1 MLELT
6 SGDKLLYVGDHMY
19 GDIIRSKRTLGWR
32 TCLVIPELEVEM
44 EIASEE
50 RGRYDN
56 LMQLEHMRNQE
67 DASADVLRL
76 QLADEYEEGMET
88 MEASGVEDA
97 EVSADMEGEPGL
109 TEAGEALADALQRRD
124 ELQQELRGEAVE
136 YHKKFHP
143 IWGQIFT
150 AGFQD
155 SRFAKQVVDYAC
167 LYCSRASDLVAVS
180 GSREFRAPRGGMPH
194 NRS

>member
-1 MLELT
+1 
-6 SGDKLLYVGDHMY
+6 
-19 GDIIRSKRTLGWR
+19 
-32 TCLVIPELEVEM
+32 
-44 EIASEE
+44 
-50 RGRYDN
+50 
-56 LMQLEHMRNQE
+56 MQ
-67 DASADVLRL
+67 
-76 QLADEYEEGMET
+76 ADEYEEEMESAD
-88 MEASGVEDA
+88 EA
-97 EVSADMEGEPGL
+97 EVSVDMEGEPGL